1 MDPIS
6 MPKCLDYGRDAL
18 GFVDELTGME
28 SAGAV
33 MDAVERAL
41 GRFGFENFNL
51 GGLPMQCFEGI
62 AAATRWPAEYHE
74 VYVREKYVRVSPV
87 YWQAR
92 RSHAPF
98 EWRADDFTHH
108 RNPRVAAMMQVTRDS
123 GLAHG
128 FTVPIHGPRG
138 FEGCV
143 AMAGARVELPTS
155 LQPGVHLIALHA
167 FERMRAILRP
177 LSRLDPLLTPRE
189 REVLAWVANGK
200 SAWEIGEILKIG
212 KRTVDEHAQTAFRK
226 LGAVNRTHAV
236 AIALLDGIIEVQ

>member
-1 MDPIS
+1 MQKS
-6 MPKCLDYGRDAL
+6 FDYGRDAL
-18 GFVDELTGME
+18 GFIEEVAGGTT
-28 SAGAV
+28 AGAV

-41 GRFGFENFNL
+41 ARFGFENFNL
-51 GGLPMQCFEGI
+51 GGLPLQCFEGV
-62 AAATRWPAEYHE
+62 AVATRWPAEYHAI
-74 VYVREKYVRVSPV
+74 YLREHFVSVSPI

-92 RSHAPF
+92 RSAAPF
-98 EWRADDFTHH
+98 EWRTAEFLGDS
-108 RNPRVAAMMQVTRDS
+108 NPRLARMMQLTGDF

-143 AMAGARVELPTS
+143 AMAGSRIELPPHMR
-155 LQPGVHLIALHA
+155 PGLRLMALHA
-167 FERMRAILRP
+167 FERMRTLLRP
-177 LSRLDPLLTPRE
+177 LPRVRPPLTARE

-200 SAWEIGEILKIG
+200 SAWEIGGILSIG

-236 AIALLDGIIEVQ
+236 AIALRDGIIDLQ